1 MPFNGAGTFSRNTGI
16 YLGAT
21 AWQQTR
27 DVSRNIRAD
36 DHDTHDQDIATGLS
50 NTLCKDGQQTPTA
63 NLPMGG
69 FRHINAGSGVARTD
83 YLRLDQEQDRST
95 CHGGTSGGSANAQ
108 TISVTP
114 AITAYVTGQIFTFV
128 AGFTTT
134 TTTPTLNVNSVGAKS
149 IVSAGLTSI
158 HAGAIQSGGVYAVLY
173 DGTRLILLNPYE
185 GTFSSSPTPSANGGG
200 SLSNIVTTRSQYWVK
215 GSQVKYCFAF
225 TFDNTGT
232 VNSIRVP
239 LPIAAI
245 SSAETVTGCQV
256 NTAGS
261 NRGGYTAAVGGGASV
276 DVFQYDN
283 TGFTGASRT
292 IAGTIIYSWV

>member
-1 MPFNGAGTFSRNTGI
+1 MPFNGSGTFSRSTGV

-50 NTLCKDGQQTPTA
+50 NALCKDGQQTPTA

-108 TISVTP
+108 TITLTP

-128 AGFTTT
+128 AGFTNTAAA
-134 TTTPTLNVNSVGAKS
+134 PTLNVNGVGAKT
-149 IVSAGLTSI
+149 IVSAGLTTI
-158 HAGAIQSGGVYAVLY
+158 HIGAIQSGGVYAVLY

-185 GTFSSSPTPSANGGG
+185 GVFSSSPTPSGNGGAI
-200 SLSNIVTTRSQYWVK
+200 NTITTNRSHYYVK
-215 GSQVKYCFAF
+215 GSQVKYCYSF
-225 TFDNTGT
+225 TFTVGT
-232 VNSIRVP
+232 LSNSIRVP

-245 SSAETVTGCQV
+245 SSAETICGAYVDTG
-256 NTAGS
+256 AGIRAGFS
-261 NRGGYTAAVGGGASV
+261 QAVGGGGSL
-276 DVFQYDN
+276 DVYSYDAAN
-283 TGFTGASRT
+283 FTVGASRAV
-292 IAGTIIYSWV
+292 AGQITYSWV